1 MKNVKRFF
9 WLVCMACMTV
19 LLPACL
25 DDDDDSY
32 SLDDMWVAVA
42 TVVPQGDNSYYLRL
56 DNGET
61 LWPAATNYP
70 NYKPNVD
77 QRAYVNFT
85 ILGDSTQSNLGGY
98 AYYVKVNAI
107 HDILTK
113 PIAKNEG
120 AANDS
125 IYGTSP
131 VSIPNESS
139 IWVGDGYLNVYFM
152 TGWGGQKAHFI
163 NLLQTDAEN
172 DPYSLE
178 FRHNAFDDPA
188 YTTAA
193 GRVAFNLSSVP
204 DTKGETVE
212 LRVKVKTY
220 EGDKTFTLKYNTD
233 KGALTAP
240 TSLVEDG
247 TVSNLTDLN

>member
-113 PIAKNEG
+113 PIAKN
-120 AANDS
+120 
-125 IYGTSP
+125 
-131 VSIPNESS
+131 
-139 IWVGDGYLNVYFM
+139 
-152 TGWGGQKAHFI
+152 
-163 NLLQTDAEN
+163 DAEN

-193 GRVAFNLSSVP
+193 GRVAFNLSSLP